1 MFPEADSQMISTV
14 INPKGSSR
22 TGRFSRVEEYIY
34 FVFLGN
40 SKVYPNSNDMLRDC
54 PIGIKRE
61 VRWAG
66 LMRQGIPGRRSR
78 IPSLFYPIYI
88 DKSSGRYHS
97 IGEPLDPSADRNS
110 VICPEG
116 TVALFP
122 VNTRGEEQQWSL
134 YPPSFK
140 EYLEKG
146 YIKFGKMNNAG
157 KRALYYLQDGMI
169 NKIKSGAISI
179 VGKDEDGSLLL
190 EYSDNLGTRKPST
203 LWHQT
208 SHSAS
213 ENGTTFL
220 NKLIGNRFS
229 YPKSIYAVHD
239 TLRFFVANNPNALIL
254 DFFAGSGTTLH
265 AVNLLNRE
273 DSGHR
278 KCIMVTNNEIGEPKE
293 NELKQRGIRPGDE
306 EWEKWGIARYVNWP
320 RTKCSILGVDVNGQ
334 TIQGEYITSL
344 TETKQTSRKFTQINF
359 LPANATLKQKKAL
372 VTLINKQKDIKLPTM
387 TEDMPFLVSEDDECN
402 ASILFDVNEVESWM
416 ESLDGNSHIIN
427 LYIVSERDSTFK
439 SIKADVSE
447 LMGQI
452 EDTVPVTMPMSE
464 GFKANAAYFKLGFLD
479 KRAVSKGKQL
489 KELLPLL
496 WLKAGSIGECPSGI
510 SEDYSFFPNNKM
522 AVLVNESLYPR
533 FKDELSHYS
542 DIEVVYIITDSQSA
556 YLNMIQDLKGLKTY
570 QLYRDYLENFRI
582 NYAVK

>member
-1 MFPEADSQMISTV
+1 MISTV